1 MTAAGLLKFFQVEQK
16 DKTTGVEECR
26 EIIRQG
32 LFLAALV
39 LYLYHFVLQ
48 EF

>member
-1 MTAAGLLKFFQVEQK
+1 MTPAALLKFFQVEQK

-26 EIIRQG
+26 EIIREA
-32 LFLAALV
+32 LILAALV
-39 LYLYHFVLQ
+39 LYPFVLQ